1 MSYRPPGPLNK
12 GNFAKTGHSSGGL
25 SLLKITGDTGDTGD
39 DRLTDG
45 TDHVVVDLFLEF

>member
-1 MSYRPPGPLNK
+1 MSYRPAGPLNK

-39 DRLTDG
+39 DRVSYRSR
-45 TDHVVVDLFLEF
+45 VVAMVVR